1 MERTFITDKFEEL
14 TKGPVD
20 TSIYHDESFF
30 EKEREAI
37 FRRSWMMSGRVEQIP
52 NVGDFFTRSVP
63 TFNMSLI
70 VIKGKDEKIRTFQN
84 ACRHRGN
91 QICLEKAGNTRSLMC
106 RFHNWNY
113 DLQGNLIGIPDG
125 GGMFDLHKDD
135 NGLIEVQTEI
145 WNGFIFFNLD
155 DGNKISL
162 EEHLGGIGPALTGYP
177 FNECTSRFQ
186 VACTLNANWKS
197 VIDSFAE
204 TYHVPALHRH
214 SIADT
219 LAGGENK
226 FGHLVDAV
234 TYGNHRTSSVF
245 GNKAYQPK
253 PFQQIAYE
261 FAGEAGAAIL
271 SGQGDGSASEM
282 PSGVNPS
289 RSPNWGVD
297 VNVIFPNLVIVIGP
311 GSYFCHQ
318 MWPTKAGTTEWEMTG
333 FWRPAATA
341 AQRVVQEYFM
351 VELRDTV
358 MEDLNTLERIQS
370 NIDNGVIKQIH
381 YHDHEVALRY
391 QHHVVRS
398 AVESF
403 FGQRAAAEA
412 PL

>member
-1 MERTFITDKFEEL
+1 MERKFITDKFGNL
-14 TKGPVD
+14 GKGPLD
-20 TSIYHDESFF
+20 PSIYHDPSFY
-30 EKEREAI
+30 EKEKEAI
-37 FRRSWMMSGRVEQIP
+37 FRRSWLMAGRVEQIP
-52 NVGDFFTRSVP
+52 NVGDYFTRSVP
-63 TFNMSLI
+63 MFGMSLI
-70 VIKGKDEKIRTFQN
+70 VIRGKDDKVRVFQN

-91 QICLEKAGNTRSLMC
+91 HICIEKSGNARSLMC

-113 DLQGNLIGIPDG
+113 DLQGNLIGIPDA
-125 GGMFDLHKDD
+125 GGMFDLDKDEL
-135 NGLIEVQTEI
+135 GLIAVQSDT

-155 DGNKISL
+155 NDNQTSL
-162 EEHLGGIGPALTGYP
+162 SDYLGGIGPALTGYP
-177 FNECTSRFQ
+177 FHEGTSRFQ
-186 VACTLNANWKS
+186 VASTLNANWKS

-234 TYGNHRTSSVF
+234 AYGDHRTASVF
-245 GNKAYQPK
+245 GNKLYQPK
-253 PFQQIAYE
+253 PFQKLAYE
-261 FAGEAGAAIL
+261 FAGDAGAAVT
-271 SGQGDGSASEM
+271 SGQGDASKAEL

-289 RSPNWGVD
+289 RSGNWGID

-318 MWPTKAGTTEWEMTG
+318 MWPTKAGQTEWEMTG
-333 FWRPAATA
+333 FWRPAETA

-370 NIDNGVIKQIH
+370 NVENGVINKIY

-391 QHHVVRS
+391 HHHVVRS
-398 AVESF
+398 AVEDY
-403 FGQRAAAEA
+403 FGRQLVEA
-412 PL
+412 